1 MFVVVG
7 VLFRNGSRGLGL
19 LFIVRQVQGGVR
31 GLRSVTWLRLLLA
44 VWRRLPSSTGVR
56 SRPERFDR
64 RNYACRL
71 RRAETCGASA
81 ATKFRPLRSV
91 EALRADGRRPRLIGV
106 YCGPLFHFGGNSS
119 PPVRLSCWIKVGAV
133 SLLSTHTVLPPWS
146 EAHTE
151 SRGESADCNPVDAPE
166 LKAVCRKSLSI
177 RCARRRCFF
186 RGASIQA
193 ARGHARV
200 ESVLNVARVLLS
212 WHVPVACR

>member
-1 MFVVVG
+1 MLCVFVFVV
-7 VLFRNGSRGLGL
+7 R
-19 LFIVRQVQGGVR
+19 VR
-31 GLRSVTWLRLLLA
+31 A
-44 VWRRLPSSTGVR
+44 
-56 SRPERFDR
+56 
-64 RNYACRL
+64 
-71 RRAETCGASA
+71 
-81 ATKFRPLRSV
+81 
-91 EALRADGRRPRLIGV
+91 ADGRRPRLIGV

-133 SLLSTHTVLPPWS
+133 SLLSTHTVLPPWP

-200 ESVLNVARVLLS
+200 ASS
-212 WHVPVACR
+212 DTSHVCCFRGMSPWPAGNNLAAQQAGSIRTRFAVPQVRTGPPAPRWGTP